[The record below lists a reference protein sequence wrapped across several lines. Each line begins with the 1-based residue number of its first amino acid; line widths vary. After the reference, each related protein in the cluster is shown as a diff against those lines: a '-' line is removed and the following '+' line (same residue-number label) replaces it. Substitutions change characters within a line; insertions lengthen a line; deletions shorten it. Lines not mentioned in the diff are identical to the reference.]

1 MESYDVVIVG
11 YGPTGC
17 LLALQLGRCGRRFLV
32 LERQEAG
39 YPLPRAAHLDDEVCR
54 MLQGVGLPPTAVP
67 DVIEPYEDFYEWRA
81 ADGEPLLRLDWRG
94 RGPSGWNVS
103 NFFHQPALETR
114 LHQLVADTGNVTV
127 RRGHQALALLNGPDE
142 VTVEVI
148 ADSAAYQVGGRYV
161 VGADGANS
169 LVRQSM
175 GTAMED
181 VGYFSDWL
189 VVDVVPAAAL
199 TLEPPALQICDP
211 LRPTTLVPAGPGRR
225 RWEFMRQAD
234 EDPAAFGTASNAWEL
249 LRPWGVTQ
257 HNASLTR
264 HAMYTFQ
271 ARWAREWRSGRLLLA
286 GDAAH
291 QMPPFAGQGMCSG
304 LRDAMN
310 LYWKL
315 DLVLGGADD
324 ALLDT
329 YGPERSG
336 HVRDFV
342 GFSMELGNLICAT
355 DPEAVRTRDAQ
366 MKAAAAAGSQPP
378 PRPLPR
384 LGPGLH
390 TGQECAGTL
399 APQGVVQGQDA
410 KGLLDDVI
418 GPGGALIGPAA
429 ALSGVSGAQRGEL
442 AALGTRV
449 VALGETPGAGT
460 VVDADGTYT
469 SWLADCGA
477 QAVLV
482 RPDFYAF
489 GAVTADLTAPDL
501 VDQYLACLRSPHG
514 GAQNTTERIATD
526 HGDL

>member
-11 YGPTGC
+11 YGPTGR
-17 LLALQLGRCGRRFLV
+17 LLALKLGRRGRRVLV
-32 LERQEAG
+32 LERQQAG

-54 MLQGVGLPPTAVP
+54 MLQGVGIPPTAVP
-67 DVIEPYEDFYEWRA
+67 DIIEPYEDFYEWRA
-81 ADGEPLLRLDWRG
+81 ADGDPLLRLDWRG

-103 NFFHQPALETR
+103 NFFHQPALEAR
-114 LHQLVADTGNVTV
+114 LHELVADTGNVTV
-127 RRGHQALALLNGPDE
+127 RRGHRAVSLLNGPDG

-148 ADSAAYQVGGRYV
+148 ADSAAYQVRGRYV

-169 LVRQSM
+169 LVRQWM
-175 GTAMED
+175 GTAMD
-181 VGYFSDWL
+181 DLGYFSDWL
-189 VVDVVPAAAL
+189 VIDVVPAAAL
-199 TLEPPALQICDP
+199 TVQPPALQVCDP
-211 LRPTTLVPAGPGRR
+211 RRPTTLVPAGPGRR
-225 RWEFMRQAD
+225 RWEFMRQAG
-234 EDPAAFGTASNAWEL
+234 EDPAAFGTESNAWEL
-249 LRPWGVTQ
+249 LRPWGVTR

-264 HAMYTFQ
+264 HALYTFQ
-271 ARWAREWRSGRLLLA
+271 ARSVRQWRSGRVLLA

-310 LYWKL
+310 LDWKL
-315 DLVLGGADD
+315 DLVLDGADD
-324 ALLDT
+324 TLLDT

-336 HVRDFV
+336 HVRGFIS
-342 GFSMELGNLICAT
+342 FSMELGDLICAT
-355 DPEAVRTRDAQ
+355 DPEVVRTRDAQ
-366 MKAAAAAGSQPP
+366 MKAAAAAGDQPP

-390 TGQECAGTL
+390 TGQQCAGTL
-399 APQGVVQGQDA
+399 VPQGVVRTQDA
-410 KGLLDDVI
+410 NGLLDDVI

-429 ALSGVSGAQRGEL
+429 ALGGVTGAQRGEL

-449 VALGETPGAGT
+449 VALGETPRAGT
-460 VVDADGTYT
+460 VVDADGTYA
-469 SWLADCGA
+469 SWLAGYGA

-501 VDQYLACLRSPHG
+501 VEQYLTCLRSPRG
-514 GAQNTTERIATD
+514 GGQTTQERIAT
-526 HGDL
+526 GNGNL